1 MLTKLDQLPQ
11 DGILPLICTYFTARD
26 CANFSMTCKKFGTME
41 NLSLSEFV
49 ATTLV
54 SHDTSWYKRFS
65 SSVQL
70 LPNVLTTY
78 LYSDQQNLFTTA
90 LLDHPEH
97 ISRFITPLFRVTA
110 LAKLRLQPQEFQ
122 QFGNTIQQK
131 LSQHIQSFKPLSSF
145 DMSEMA
151 NALCDINEE
160 AQEKTTTTT
169 TTTTKQMT
177 IAERKQQAILKEYNT
192 FIQYLQKEFV
202 TREDGLAKYLNQSR
216 EGKCEDF
223 YKIPPS
229 KYAQFESAYKQADKL
244 VSSFQKI
251 KECSF
256 KYTPYTADFPVVR
269 QLYSFWPYGGEV
281 ATHLSAIFENMPLN
295 CENAQ
300 GWISG
305 WISQQGFLIAF
316 APAQFQLNQAI
327 VIAALSHNPIWY
339 LLLDKKMQDTPIT
352 RLYMQQACELENN
365 TINLK
370 QFLRCNQKYA
380 LTGYKHFPPLKDELS
395 PDVINTPA
403 FRILKMSMNPHL
415 PFRNA
420 HYGDFMYTKDAAVT
434 LANQVDRWP
443 HSSQLRKT
451 VCDLAYTFKEEDIA
465 FLKKLAQV
473 TPGILQNAP
482 PHHSIFQDEEYLLT
496 LAKTT
501 PYIILNLP
509 LQLQQNEDFLKRLL
523 KSNIRAIDSFQYL
536 PKEVRNSTMFK
547 KLKTSVEY
555 IEAEAIFKGTM

>member
-1 MLTKLDQLPQ
+1 MLNELAQLPQ
-11 DGILPLICTYFTARD
+11 DDILPLVYTYFTARD
-26 CANFSMTCKKFGTME
+26 CASFSMVCKKFSMLK

-65 SSVQL
+65 ASVQL

-78 LYSDQQNLFTTA
+78 LYSDQQNLFTTV

-97 ISRFITPLFRVTA
+97 ISHFITPLFRVTA

-122 QFGNTIQQK
+122 QFGTTIQQK
-131 LSQHIQSFKPLSSF
+131 LSQHIQSFRPLSSF

-160 AQEKTTTTT
+160 ADEKTTTTV
-169 TTTTKQMT
+169 TTKQMT
-177 IAERKQQAILKEYNT
+177 MAEMKQQAILKEYNT
-192 FIQYLQKEFV
+192 FIQYLQEKSIPQ
-202 TREDGLAKYLNQSR
+202 EDGLAKYLNQIR

-223 YKIPPS
+223 YNIPPS
-229 KYAQFESAYKQADKL
+229 KYAQFASDYKQADKI
-244 VSSFQKI
+244 VCSFPEI
-251 KECSF
+251 KECTF
-256 KYTPYTADFPVVR
+256 KYTPYTADFSVVR
-269 QLYSFWPYGGEV
+269 QLYSFWPYYSGEV
-281 ATHLSAIFENMPLN
+281 GPHLSAIFENMPLN
-295 CENAQ
+295 CQ
-300 GWISG
+300 SLQG

-339 LLLDKKMQDTPIT
+339 LLLDKKMQDSPTT
-352 RLYMQQACELENN
+352 RLYMQQACGLENK
-365 TINLK
+365 TINLQ
-370 QFLRCNQKYA
+370 QFLCCNPKYA
-380 LTGYKHFPPLKDELS
+380 LTGYKQFPPICHKLS

-420 HYGDFMYTKDAAVT
+420 CYGDFMYTKDAAVT
-434 LANQVDRWP
+434 LANQVDHWP

-451 VCDLAYTFKEEDIA
+451 VCDLAYTFQEEDTE

-473 TPGILQNAP
+473 TPGIFKNAP
-482 PHHSIFQDEEYLLT
+482 PHHSIFQDKEYLLT
-496 LAKTT
+496 LATTT

-536 PKEVRNSTMFK
+536 PKEVQNSTMFK
-547 KLKTSVEY
+547 RLKTSVEY
-555 IEAEAIFKGTM
+555 IEAELIFKGAM